1 MIGPYQRA
9 DAGGRGLDAYG
20 RGADAGV
27 DGIATDGGCGRRRC
41 SGLDVAVAAVIL
53 RGREVDDEVHHNT
66 GKVMA
71 RSASSNSSLN
81 HRDARTEMRWHR

>member
-1 MIGPYQRA
+1 MDA
-9 DAGGRGLDAYG
+9 DG
-20 RGADAGV
+20 RGADAGA
-27 DGIATDGGCGRRRC
+27 DGIATDGGCGQRRW

-81 HRDARTEMRWHR
+81 DRDTRTEMRWRR